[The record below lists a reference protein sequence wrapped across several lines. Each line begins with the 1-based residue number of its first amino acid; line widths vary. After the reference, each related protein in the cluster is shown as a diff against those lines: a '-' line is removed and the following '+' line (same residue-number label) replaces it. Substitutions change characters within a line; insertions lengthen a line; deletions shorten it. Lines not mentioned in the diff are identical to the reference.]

1 MASSLR
7 CARAGARATF
17 AFSALRTTGPFDQD
31 QGITGFPVISH
42 QSSLHEKEVSMKFN
56 IPALALAIGVFWAGA
71 ILITGVANLIWPGYG
86 QAFLQL
92 IASVYP
98 GYSGASSF
106 GQVII
111 ATLYGLVDGAIGGAV
126 FAWLYNCLAACFR
139 PAA

>member
-1 MASSLR
+1 M
-7 CARAGARATF
+7 T
-17 AFSALRTTGPFDQD
+17 
-31 QGITGFPVISH
+31 
-42 QSSLHEKEVSMKFN
+42 FN
-56 IPALALAIGVFWAGA
+56 IRALALASGVFWGGA

-92 IASVYP
+92 AASIYP

-106 GQVII
+106 GQVVIG
-111 ATLYGLVDGAIGGAV
+111 TLYGLVDGTIGGAV